1 MKNNIFKF
9 FIFITLTL
17 QIHSSFA
24 VELKVDDIKNKIND
38 IKNSKEIVSG
48 SPQFQMLSV
57 LEDITNELNK
67 TNISKST
74 IQDSLTIL
82 DTTDFIEE
90 KFPQLTK
97 LNFPENFLVGS
108 NLSIADLANA
118 SYFLNSLNKRRIQK
132 LKDLDK
138 LSNKNNIMSK
148 ININIIDELKLE
160 PLSLIKQLEK
170 MPELDLV
177 SLSSSINKT
186 SSSILKNTDIVSDN
200 LNEVTSSASSVI
212 SEATS
217 QVESA
222 TTTLSRAAG
231 AAMAAA
237 SYSLDQAATEIAN
250 TISAGVSVDLDAAAQ
265 GLGHDSFA
273 AAVEAY
279 NEQYGT
285 SYTVDSAK
293 EALGQ

>member
-1 MKNNIFKF
+1 MKNNFFKF
-9 FIFITLTL
+9 FVIIIFNL
-17 QIHSSFA
+17 QFFPSYS
-24 VELKVDDIKNKIND
+24 VELQLDSVQKKIDDIK
-38 IKNSKEIVSG
+38 SMKEVVLGPLES
-48 SPQFQMLSV
+48 QMFQV
-57 LEDITNELNK
+57 LQDITNKLNK
-67 TNISKST
+67 TKISKPIILDT
-74 IQDSLTIL
+74 LTVL

-90 KFPQLTK
+90 KFPQVTK

-108 NLSIADLANA
+108 NLSIADLTNA
-118 SYFLNSLNKRRIQK
+118 SFFLNSLNAKRLQK
-132 LKDLDK
+132 LKNLRA
-138 LSNKNNIMSK
+138 LSQTNSGMSK
-148 ININIIDELKLE
+148 INFQIIEDLSLE
-160 PLSLIKQLEK
+160 PSKLIQQLEK
-170 MPELDLV
+170 MPKLDLV
-177 SLSSSINKT
+177 ALSSSINIAST
-186 SSSILKNTDIVSDN
+186 SILKNTDVVSNN
-200 LNEVTSSASSVI
+200 LNDVTSNASAAI
-212 SEATS
+212 TEAAS

-250 TISAGVSVDLDAAAQ
+250 SISAGVSVDLDAAAQ

-273 AAVEAY
+273 SAVESY

>member
-1 MKNNIFKF
+1 MKNNFFKF
-9 FIFITLTL
+9 FVIIIFNL
-17 QIHSSFA
+17 QFFPSYS
-24 VELKVDDIKNKIND
+24 VELQLDNVQKKIDDIKSMNEVVLGP
-38 IKNSKEIVSG
+38 SES
-48 SPQFQMLSV
+48 QMFQV
-57 LEDITNELNK
+57 LQDITNKLNK
-67 TNISKST
+67 TKISKPIILDT
-74 IQDSLTIL
+74 LTVL

-90 KFPQLTK
+90 KFPQVTK

-108 NLSIADLANA
+108 NLSIADLTNA
-118 SYFLNSLNKRRIQK
+118 SFFLNSLNAKRLQK
-132 LKDLDK
+132 LKNLRA
-138 LSNKNNIMSK
+138 LSQTNSVMSK
-148 ININIIDELKLE
+148 INFQIIEGLSLE
-160 PLSLIKQLEK
+160 PSKLIQQLEK
-170 MPELDLV
+170 MPKLDLV
-177 SLSSSINKT
+177 ALSSSINIAST
-186 SSSILKNTDIVSDN
+186 SILKNTDVVSNN
-200 LNEVTSSASSVI
+200 LNDVTSNASAAI
-212 SEATS
+212 TEAAS

-250 TISAGVSVDLDAAAQ
+250 SISAGVSVDLDAAAQ

-273 AAVEAY
+273 SAVESY

>member
-1 MKNNIFKF
+1 MKNNFFKF
-9 FIFITLTL
+9 FVIIIFNL
-17 QIHSSFA
+17 QFFPSYS
-24 VELKVDDIKNKIND
+24 VELQLDNVQKKIDDIKSMNEVVLGP
-38 IKNSKEIVSG
+38 SES
-48 SPQFQMLSV
+48 QMFQV
-57 LEDITNELNK
+57 LQDITNKLNK
-67 TNISKST
+67 TKISKPIILDT
-74 IQDSLTIL
+74 LTVL

-90 KFPQLTK
+90 RFPQVTK

-108 NLSIADLANA
+108 NLSIADLTNA
-118 SYFLNSLNKRRIQK
+118 SFFLNSLNAKRLQK
-132 LKDLDK
+132 LKNLRA
-138 LSNKNNIMSK
+138 LSQTNSVMSK
-148 ININIIDELKLE
+148 INFQIIEGLSLE
-160 PLSLIKQLEK
+160 PSKLIQQLEK
-170 MPELDLV
+170 MPKLDLV
-177 SLSSSINKT
+177 ALSSSINIAST
-186 SSSILKNTDIVSDN
+186 SILKNTDVVSNN
-200 LNEVTSSASSVI
+200 LNDVTSNASAAI
-212 SEATS
+212 TEAAS

-250 TISAGVSVDLDAAAQ
+250 SISAGVSVDLDAAAQ

-273 AAVEAY
+273 SAVEAY

>member
-1 MKNNIFKF
+1 MKNNLFKF
-9 FIFITLTL
+9 FVFITLTL
-17 QIHSSFA
+17 QIHLSFA
-24 VELKVDDIKNKIND
+24 VELKLDDIKNKIID
-38 IKNSKEIVSG
+38 IKNSKEVVSG

-57 LEDITNELNK
+57 LEDITNEFNK

-186 SSSILKNTDIVSDN
+186 SSSILKNTDIVADN
-200 LNEVTSSASSVI
+200 LNEITSSASSAI
-212 SEATS
+212 SEAAS

>member
-17 QIHSSFA
+17 QIHSSFG
-24 VELKVDDIKNKIND
+24 VEIKLDDIKNKIND
-38 IKNSKEIVSG
+38 IKNSKEVVSG

-57 LEDITNELNK
+57 LEEITDELNK

-82 DTTDFIEE
+82 NTTDFIEE

-160 PLSLIKQLEK
+160 PLSLIKQLEN

-186 SSSILKNTDIVSDN
+186 SSSILKNTHIVADN
-200 LNEVTSSASSVI
+200 LNEVTSSASSAI
-212 SEATS
+212 SEAAS

>member
-9 FIFITLTL
+9 FIFFSLTL

-24 VELKVDDIKNKIND
+24 IELKLNDIKNKIND
-38 IKNSKEIVSG
+38 IKNSKKVVAG

-57 LEDITNELNK
+57 LEDITNEFNK
-67 TNISKST
+67 KNISKSI

-186 SSSILKNTDIVSDN
+186 SSSILKNTDIVADN
-200 LNEVTSSASSVI
+200 LNEVTSSASSAI
-212 SEATS
+212 SEAAS

-250 TISAGVSVDLDAAAQ
+250 TIAAGVSVDLDAAAE

>member
-9 FIFITLTL
+9 FIFFSLTL

-24 VELKVDDIKNKIND
+24 IELKLNDIKYKIND
-38 IKNSKEIVSG
+38 IKNSKEVLSG
-48 SPQFQMLSV
+48 SSQFHMLSV

-74 IQDSLTIL
+74 IQDALTIL

-118 SYFLNSLNKRRIQK
+118 SYFLNSLNKKRIQK

-148 ININIIDELKLE
+148 ININIIDELNLE
-160 PLSLIKQLEK
+160 PMSLIKQLEK
-170 MPELDLV
+170 MPKLDLV

-186 SSSILKNTDIVSDN
+186 SSSILKNTDIVSDK
-200 LNEVTSSASSVI
+200 LNEVTSSAGSAVS
-212 SEATS
+212 AAAS

-285 SYTVDSAK
+285 SYTVDSAR

>member
-17 QIHSSFA
+17 QIHLSFA
-24 VELKVDDIKNKIND
+24 VELKLDDIKNKIND
-38 IKNSKEIVSG
+38 IKNSKEVVSG
-48 SPQFQMLSV
+48 SPQFQMLTV
-57 LEDITNELNK
+57 LEDITNEFNK

-82 DTTDFIEE
+82 NTTDFIEE

-186 SSSILKNTDIVSDN
+186 SSSILKNTDIVADN
-200 LNEVTSSASSVI
+200 LNEVTSSASSAI
-212 SEATS
+212 SEAAS

>member
-24 VELKVDDIKNKIND
+24 VELKLDDIKNKIND
-38 IKNSKEIVSG
+38 IKNSKEVVSG

-57 LEDITNELNK
+57 LEDITNEFNK

-186 SSSILKNTDIVSDN
+186 SSSILKNANTVSDSI
-200 LNEVTSSASSVI
+200 NEVTSSASSAI
-212 SEATS
+212 SEAAS

>member
-1 MKNNIFKF
+1 MKNNFFKF
-9 FIFITLTL
+9 FVIIIFNL
-17 QIHSSFA
+17 QFFPSYS
-24 VELKVDDIKNKIND
+24 VELQLDSVQKKIDDIK
-38 IKNSKEIVSG
+38 SMKEVVLGPSE
-48 SPQFQMLSV
+48 SQMFQV
-57 LEDITNELNK
+57 LQDITNKLNK
-67 TNISKST
+67 TKISKPIILDT
-74 IQDSLTIL
+74 LTVL

-90 KFPQLTK
+90 KFPQVTK

-108 NLSIADLANA
+108 NLSIADLTNA
-118 SYFLNSLNKRRIQK
+118 SFFLNSLNAKRLQK
-132 LKDLDK
+132 LKNLRA
-138 LSNKNNIMSK
+138 LSQTNSVMSK
-148 ININIIDELKLE
+148 INFQIIEDLSLE
-160 PLSLIKQLEK
+160 PSKLIQQLEK
-170 MPELDLV
+170 MPKLDLV
-177 SLSSSINKT
+177 ALSSSINIAST
-186 SSSILKNTDIVSDN
+186 SILKNTDVVSNN
-200 LNEVTSSASSVI
+200 LNDVTSNASAAI
-212 SEATS
+212 TEAAS

-250 TISAGVSVDLDAAAQ
+250 SISAGVSVDLDAAAQ

-273 AAVEAY
+273 SAVESY

>member
-1 MKNNIFKF
+1 MKNNFFKF
-9 FIFITLTL
+9 FVIIIFNL
-17 QIHSSFA
+17 QFFPSYS
-24 VELKVDDIKNKIND
+24 VELQLDNVQKKIDDIKSMNEVVLGP
-38 IKNSKEIVSG
+38 SES
-48 SPQFQMLSV
+48 QMFQV
-57 LEDITNELNK
+57 LQDITNKLNK
-67 TNISKST
+67 TKISKPIILDT
-74 IQDSLTIL
+74 LTVL

-90 KFPQLTK
+90 KFPQVTK

-108 NLSIADLANA
+108 NLSIADLTNA
-118 SYFLNSLNKRRIQK
+118 SFFLNSLNAKRLQK
-132 LKDLDK
+132 LKNLRA
-138 LSNKNNIMSK
+138 LSQTNSVMSK
-148 ININIIDELKLE
+148 INFQIIEDLSLE
-160 PLSLIKQLEK
+160 PSKLIQQLEK
-170 MPELDLV
+170 MPKLDLV
-177 SLSSSINKT
+177 ALSSSINIAST
-186 SSSILKNTDIVSDN
+186 SILKNTDVVSNN
-200 LNEVTSSASSVI
+200 LNDVTSNASAAI
-212 SEATS
+212 TEAAS

-250 TISAGVSVDLDAAAQ
+250 SISAGVSVDLDAAAQ

-273 AAVEAY
+273 SAVESY

>member
-24 VELKVDDIKNKIND
+24 VELKLDDIKNKIND
-38 IKNSKEIVSG
+38 IKNSKEVVSG

-67 TNISKST
+67 KNISKST

-186 SSSILKNTDIVSDN
+186 SSSILKNTDIVADN
-200 LNEVTSSASSVI
+200 LNEVTSSASSAI
-212 SEATS
+212 SEAAS

>member
-24 VELKVDDIKNKIND
+24 VELKLDDIKNKIND
-38 IKNSKEIVSG
+38 IKNSKEVVSG

-57 LEDITNELNK
+57 LEEITDELNK

-138 LSNKNNIMSK
+138 LSNKDNIMSK

-177 SLSSSINKT
+177 SLSSSINKA
-186 SSSILKNTDIVSDN
+186 SLSILKNTDIVADN
-200 LNEVTSSASSVI
+200 LNEVTSSASSAI
-212 SEATS
+212 SEAAS

>member
-1 MKNNIFKF
+1 MKNNIFKL

-24 VELKVDDIKNKIND
+24 VELKLDDIKNKIND
-38 IKNSKEIVSG
+38 IKNSKEVVSG

-108 NLSIADLANA
+108 NLSIADLTNA

-200 LNEVTSSASSVI
+200 LNEVTSSASSTI
-212 SEATS
+212 SQAAS

-222 TTTLSRAAG
+222 TTSLSRAAG

>member
-160 PLSLIKQLEK
+160 PISLIKHLEK

-186 SSSILKNTDIVSDN
+186 SSSILKNTDIVADN
-200 LNEVTSSASSVI
+200 LNEVTSSASSAI
-212 SEATS
+212 SEAAS

>member
-1 MKNNIFKF
+1 MKNNFFKF
-9 FIFITLTL
+9 FVIIIFNL
-17 QIHSSFA
+17 QFFPSYS
-24 VELKVDDIKNKIND
+24 VELQLDSVQKKIDDIK
-38 IKNSKEIVSG
+38 SMKEVVLGPLES
-48 SPQFQMLSV
+48 QMFQV
-57 LEDITNELNK
+57 LQDITNKLNK
-67 TNISKST
+67 TKISKPIILDT
-74 IQDSLTIL
+74 LTVL

-90 KFPQLTK
+90 KFPQVTK

-108 NLSIADLANA
+108 NLSIADLTNA
-118 SYFLNSLNKRRIQK
+118 SFFLNSLNAKRLQK
-132 LKDLDK
+132 LKNLRA
-138 LSNKNNIMSK
+138 LSQTNSVMSK
-148 ININIIDELKLE
+148 INLQIIEDLSLE
-160 PLSLIKQLEK
+160 PSKLIQQLEK
-170 MPELDLV
+170 MPKLDLV
-177 SLSSSINKT
+177 ALSSSINIAST
-186 SSSILKNTDIVSDN
+186 SILKNTDVVSNN
-200 LNEVTSSASSVI
+200 LNDVTSNASAAI
-212 SEATS
+212 TEAAS

-250 TISAGVSVDLDAAAQ
+250 SISAGVSVDLDAAAQ

-273 AAVEAY
+273 SAVESY

>member
-24 VELKVDDIKNKIND
+24 VELRLDDIKNKIND
-38 IKNSKEIVSG
+38 IKNSKEVVSG

-138 LSNKNNIMSK
+138 LSNKNNVMSK

-186 SSSILKNTDIVSDN
+186 SSSILKNTNIVSDN
-200 LNEVTSSASSVI
+200 LNEVTSSASSAI
-212 SEATS
+212 SEAAS

>member
-24 VELKVDDIKNKIND
+24 VELRLDDIKNKIND
-38 IKNSKEIVSG
+38 IKNSKEVVSG

-90 KFPQLTK
+90 KFPQQTK

-186 SSSILKNTDIVSDN
+186 SSSILKNTDIVADN
-200 LNEVTSSASSVI
+200 LNEVTSSASSAI
-212 SEATS
+212 SDAAS

>member
-1 MKNNIFKF
+1 
-9 FIFITLTL
+9 
-17 QIHSSFA
+17 
-24 VELKVDDIKNKIND
+24 
-38 IKNSKEIVSG
+38 
-48 SPQFQMLSV
+48 
-57 LEDITNELNK
+57 
-67 TNISKST
+67 
-74 IQDSLTIL
+74 
-82 DTTDFIEE
+82 
-90 KFPQLTK
+90 
-97 LNFPENFLVGS
+97 
-108 NLSIADLANA
+108 
-118 SYFLNSLNKRRIQK
+118 
-132 LKDLDK
+132 
-138 LSNKNNIMSK
+138 
-148 ININIIDELKLE
+148 
-160 PLSLIKQLEK
+160 

-186 SSSILKNTDIVSDN
+186 SSSILKNTNIVSDN
-200 LNEVTSSASSVI
+200 INEVTSSASSAI
-212 SEATS
+212 SEAAS

-265 GLGHDSFA
+265 GLGHDSFV

>member
-24 VELKVDDIKNKIND
+24 VELKLDNIRNKIND
-38 IKNSKEIVSG
+38 IKNSKEVVSG

-160 PLSLIKQLEK
+160 PPSLIKQLEK

-186 SSSILKNTDIVSDN
+186 SSSILKNTDIVADN
-200 LNEVTSSASSVI
+200 LNEVTSSASSAI
-212 SEATS
+212 SEAAS